1 MLLTESFGL
10 KNRLS
15 QAITLF
21 FNTEKKTE
29 DTLVVFKQ
37 TFKKIFLKYN
47 STFKQL
53 PKKPVQYYASSKEI
67 DFLRVFLF
75 RKIMYYLPHYRISK

>member
-29 DTLVVFKQ
+29 DTLVVFK
-37 TFKKIFLKYN
+37 
-47 STFKQL
+47 
-53 PKKPVQYYASSKEI
+53 
-67 DFLRVFLF
+67 
-75 RKIMYYLPHYRISK
+75 